1 MNEVDIY
8 LVIGIVVCILGIIA
22 KIKSEIEYN
31 NIIND
36 IDFMK

>member
-8 LVIGIVVCILGIIA
+8 LAIGIVVCILGIIA
-22 KIKSEIEYN
+22 KIKSKIEYN

-36 IDFMK
+36 IDFMQ